1 MNIIDT
7 SANAKVT
14 SSYGRFI
21 PRAWACVSK
30 ENQKNLKNIPL
41 FDLNPIEYSLSSPN
55 LKDYTDIIF
64 QSIPSV
70 HYFREYDWL
79 HNKNIYT
86 MGQGTKKFLKQVGVF
101 NARCAD
107 IPGSKELI
115 KILPK
120 TDNNKFLIV
129 KGKGGLSYLFDHLNK
144 NKISVEEIINYE
156 RIKYESYN
164 DIKEPFL
171 KSDAIIFSSTFS
183 AQIFFE
189 EIYSS
194 DVKAKFFGISD
205 RIKNYV
211 CDLGYKC
218 KFVEAFDQDVVISI
232 KNSI

>member
-7 SANAKVT
+7 RSNIAFSNHKKGT
-14 SSYGRFI
+14 I
-21 PRAWACVSK
+21 
-30 ENQKNLKNIPL
+30 KNIPL
-41 FDLNPIEYSLSSPN
+41 FELKSSEYLLPS
-55 LKDYTDIIF
+55 KDFTDIIF

-70 HYFREYDWL
+70 EFFKEKDHL
-79 HNKNIYT
+79 INKDIYT
-86 MGQGTKKFLKQVGVF
+86 MGPSTKNFLLQKGF
-101 NARCAD
+101 NSICPT

-115 KILPK
+115 KLLPNLN
-120 TDNNKFLIV
+120 NNKYLIV
-129 KGKGGLSYLFDHLNK
+129 KGDDGLSDIFDYLYKNK
-144 NKISVEEIINYE
+144 NNVEEISCYK
-156 RIKYESYN
+156 RVKFKSYDYVKES
-164 DIKEPFL
+164 FL
-171 KSDAIIFSSTFS
+171 KADAVIFSSTFG